1 MTIQSIL
8 DPVILFLM
16 ALVIIITV
24 GVLAVEIRYL
34 D

>member
-1 MTIQSIL
+1 MTLQSIL

-16 ALVIIITV
+16 ALVIIVTI
-24 GVLAVEIRYL
+24 GVFAVEIRYL